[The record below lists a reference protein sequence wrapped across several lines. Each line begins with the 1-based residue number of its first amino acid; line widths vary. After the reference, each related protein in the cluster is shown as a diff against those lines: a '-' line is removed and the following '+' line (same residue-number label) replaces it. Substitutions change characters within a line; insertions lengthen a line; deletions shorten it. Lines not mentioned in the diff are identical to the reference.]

1 MSEERDK
8 RGGEGGRREAGEGER
23 ESIPNRTL
31 LDYIQELLKG
41 HSQAVKEPEVRGAE
55 AGCLRELVGIIQRPR
70 GPRFMEVPLC

>member
-1 MSEERDK
+1 V
-8 RGGEGGRREAGEGER
+8 RRETREGEREEEEKQERGR